1 MRFVDLDAVKALL
14 EGDIG
19 EASAEALQMYGELQ
33 QVRHQ
38 RNYHSVHRTVR
49 SNLFSS

>member
-14 EGDIG
+14 KGDLG

-33 QVRHQ
+33 QVCTFRHWELSIKFAVT
-38 RNYHSVHRTVR
+38 Y
-49 SNLFSS
+49 